1 MGEEDLKLHLLVTT
15 EQYFFTDEQDAADL
29 IEKRKENTN
38 GYLIEHK
45 VSEKTAK
52 SLTHYIVTLKTR
64 FATLA
69 EMKERHNG

>member
-1 MGEEDLKLHLLVTT
+1 MDEDLKQNLLVVT
-15 EQYFFTDEQDAADL
+15 EQYFFTDEQEAADL

-52 SLTHYIVTLKTR
+52 NLTHFIVTLKTR

-69 EMKERHNG
+69 EMKERFNG